1 MTPTKV
7 RLISLP
13 QARALLE
20 VSDKTIY
27 RMIRDGRLTS
37 YREGSHKNSR
47 HAITLSS
54 VLDELYYRE

>member
-1 MTPTKV
+1 MYPTKV

-13 QARALLE
+13 QARALLD

-27 RMIRDGRLTS
+27 RMIEDGRLES
-37 YREGSHKNSR
+37 YREGPYRNSR

-54 VLDELYYRE
+54 VINELRYQD